1 MNNYNP
7 YFILNIKQDSSLEDI
22 KKAYRNLALKYH
34 PDRNRNNKDE
44 AEKKFKE
51 ISKAYKILIQCNGN
65 YNLNSFSSFSNFS
78 KFKNFNNL
86 NNFQNMLNKGNIFKN
101 FFSNLNME
109 SITSNLLKEVI
120 LMSRYFEETKKKLP
134 KTDSLNINAKIE
146 LFDIYHN
153 LEKTI
158 NIKRKRKC
166 EECLGIGFNL
176 DEKFEICSKCK
187 GKKIF
192 DKEISLTFNCKYKNI
207 MFPKQSDE
215 YDKYIPGNIYLNI
228 FPKDLR
234 GYKIINNFDL
244 LYIRYVSQEYLK
256 SNMDYSFELKHFDNK
271 IHTIKVENII
281 LNKEYIIENMGLYS
295 PNSNNRNNL
304 IIMFMLE
311 PSDETSNIFIM

>member
-1 MNNYNP
+1 MNQYDP
-7 YFILNIKQDSSLEDI
+7 YKILNLTEKCSLEEI

-34 PDRNRNNKDE
+34 PDRNRSNKDE

-51 ISKAYKILIQCNGN
+51 ISKAYTILLQCNGKYSMN
-65 YNLNSFSSFSNFS
+65 SFSNFS
-78 KFKNFNNL
+78 SFKNFNNL
-86 NNFQNMLNKGNIFKN
+86 NNFQNLLNKGNIFKN
-101 FFSNLNME
+101 FFSNINVE

-134 KTDSLNINAKIE
+134 KTDSLTINAKIE

-153 LEKTI
+153 IEKTI

-166 EECLGIGFNL
+166 EACVGIGFNL
-176 DEKFEICSKCK
+176 DEKFELCNECK
-187 GKKIF
+187 GRKIF
-192 DKEISLTFNCKYKNI
+192 DKEISLTFDCKYKNI
-207 MFPKQSDE
+207 MFPRQSDE
-215 YDKYIPGNIYLNI
+215 YDKYIPGDIYLNI
-228 FPKDLR
+228 IPKDLR
-234 GYKIINNFDL
+234 GYKIINDFDL
-244 LYIRYVSQEYLK
+244 LYIKHVSRDYLQ

-295 PNSNNRNNL
+295 HNSNKRNNL

-311 PSDETSNIFIM
+311 PSNEKSNIYIL